1 MTLPKRNDTNITGG
15 LAVTIIQE
23 TIERKGWVFRR
34 QDGDTDFGIDGEI
47 EITDNNYVTGH
58 ICKCQVK
65 GTKHIEWQN
74 DSASVQ
80 VSVMGDVRA
89 EIALAMHFMHE
100 RPPLKRELGAART
113 FFEFKRNVEEVLEL
127 INKGPVK
134 KISLVRRH

>member
-47 EITDNNYVTGH
+47 EITDNDYVTGH

-80 VSVMGDVRA
+80 VSVSTYNLWAGSNFPVIIYFVDTANREA
-89 EIALAMHFMHE
+89 YWAS
-100 RPPLKRELGAART
+100 PLVFTPRRGAASVSIK
-113 FFEFKRNVEEVLEL
+113 FE
-127 INKGPVK
+127 
-134 KISLVRRH
+134 